1 MRWDLLV
8 EGLRRHFQKLRRVER
23 ATAAIAG
30 ENGLSS
36 SSDDEVA
43 EEETFDLVALL
54 REPLSLL
61 YKCVCAR
68 VGGRLKIECLEGRC
82 AACGNFK
89 KLQELFAGSG
99 LLPEGPLLGEGK
111 DIEDEDAEDENIDSG
126 LAADEDDVEETPPN
140 DGGGDT
146 TDHIVYDKWEGRL
159 LTITDGTVKKKFDF
173 IEVNVPLREYWSDL
187 LSFFRPFLLHDD
199 LNSDCRAAWSSL
211 QANFRRGRLR

>member
-1 MRWDLLV
+1 MCVYHLRWDLLV

-23 ATAAIAG
+23 ATAAVAG
-30 ENGLSS
+30 ESGLSS

-43 EEETFDLVALL
+43 EEDTFDLVALL

-99 LLPEGPLLGEGK
+99 LLPEGPLLGEVK

-140 DGGGDT
+140 DGGGDA
-146 TDHIVYDKWEGRL
+146 TDHIAYDKWEGRL
-159 LTITDGTVKKKFDF
+159 LTITDGTV
-173 IEVNVPLREYWSDL
+173 
-187 LSFFRPFLLHDD
+187 
-199 LNSDCRAAWSSL
+199 
-211 QANFRRGRLR
+211 